1 MPSDN
6 RSPKSVLRSTVAAAL
21 LTLVLFAV
29 LNASF
34 VVIKDDNRYS
44 TYSYFFHDDGIMAA
58 YSVPIQL
65 TILERTF
72 DVKSYDRFTYL
83 FRSFL

>member
-1 MPSDN
+1 MPSNN

-34 VVIKDDNRYS
+34 VVIEDDDSYS
-44 TYSYFFHDDGIMAA
+44 SYYDDDDDDGIAA
-58 YSVPIQL
+58 YSVPTQL

-83 FRSFL
+83 LRSFL